1 MARLRA
7 RLSFADVSSSKVKNG
22 LLTKSDFK
30 ASDLPVGL
38 AGPQGAQGSQGLQG
52 LRHRARG
59 LLRRAGPVAAFAI

>member
-22 LLTKSDFK
+22 SRTKSDFK

-52 LRHRARG
+52 SG
-59 LLRRAGPVAAFAI
+59 IGPEVCFDAPTA

>member
-7 RLSFADVSSSKVKNG
+7 RLSSANVSSSKVKNG
-22 LLTKSDFK
+22 SLTKSDFK

-52 LRHRARG
+52 SG
-59 LLRRAGPVAAFAI
+59 IGPEVCVDAPAP